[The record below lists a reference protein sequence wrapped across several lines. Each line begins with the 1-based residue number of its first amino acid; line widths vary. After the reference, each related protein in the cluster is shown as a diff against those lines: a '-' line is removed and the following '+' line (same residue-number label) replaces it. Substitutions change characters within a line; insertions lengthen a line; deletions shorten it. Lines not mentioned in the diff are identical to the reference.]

1 MLIWSMEI
9 TSGKG
14 TKELLLIGYIIIIIF
29 SNIM

>member
-1 MLIWSMEI
+1 MLIWSVKI

-14 TKELLLIGYIIIIIF
+14 TKELLLIGYIIVIIF